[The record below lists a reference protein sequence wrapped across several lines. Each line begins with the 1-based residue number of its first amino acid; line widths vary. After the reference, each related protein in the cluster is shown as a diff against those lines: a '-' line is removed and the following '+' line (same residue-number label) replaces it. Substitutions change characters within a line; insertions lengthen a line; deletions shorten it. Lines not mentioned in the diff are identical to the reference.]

1 MSGEIAG
8 QQELSSITQYAKG
21 RHVTVVANSADV
33 RLIKHELDL
42 KPNRQLLNAL
52 PFMLEDELAE
62 DIDNLHFTIESTG
75 FDKTT
80 QKHFANVAIISK
92 KVLANWLDVLLEH
105 DISTAKIIPEVLCMP
120 VVQWQGDT
128 DNDNA
133 SDKESNKESDTVND
147 AEGSDATTS
156 SSSTKIQIMAID
168 DGFLCREGQWQGAFV
183 EQAWLSLYLQQ
194 KSDCEFLSYTPVP
207 SELAAVVADND
218 RNVTVAQQELEL
230 PMLLLAKGANQSNL
244 NLLQGD
250 FAPKK
255 QVSKSWLLWRPVVYL
270 GVFLLVISFVLNIAN
285 WQQKQQQLAAAKT
298 ELGAAYKAAFPQ
310 EKLRIN
316 LLRRQLENKVKALGG
331 SADSARFDF
340 IPVMEQL
347 TPVLKTY
354 SNVELENIRFD
365 GKRSEVRLEVIA
377 PSFQDFEKVRVAL
390 TNLGYEVKQGA
401 VKNEGE
407 VVTGS
412 FSIQGGQ

>member
-1 MSGEIAG
+1 M
-8 QQELSSITQYAKG
+8 
-21 RHVTVVANSADV
+21 
-33 RLIKHELDL
+33 
-42 KPNRQLLNAL
+42 
-52 PFMLEDELAE
+52 
-62 DIDNLHFTIESTG
+62 
-75 FDKTT
+75 
-80 QKHFANVAIISK
+80 
-92 KVLANWLDVLLEH
+92 
-105 DISTAKIIPEVLCMP
+105 
-120 VVQWQGDT
+120 
-128 DNDNA
+128 
-133 SDKESNKESDTVND
+133 
-147 AEGSDATTS
+147 
-156 SSSTKIQIMAID
+156 
-168 DGFLCREGQWQGAFV
+168 
-183 EQAWLSLYLQQ
+183 
-194 KSDCEFLSYTPVP
+194 
-207 SELAAVVADND
+207 ADND

-298 ELGAAYKAAFPQ
+298 ELGEAYKAAFPQ